1 MSDNKDIEIIQLNK
15 RVEETQV
22 LFEDDRVKIER
33 IYSNGWAQLESES
46 FISDIDEFV
55 TLEKGTAEL
64 SLGGGEKVFLKSG
77 DSYLI
82 KRNTSHRVV
91 KTDIDTI
98 WLTVFIKKK

>member
-1 MSDNKDIEIIQLNK
+1 MSDNKEIEIMYANK
-15 RVEETQV
+15 NVEETQV
-22 LFEDDRVKIER
+22 LFEDDRVRIER
-33 IYSNGWAQLESES
+33 IYSNGWAQPEGES

-55 TLEKGTAEL
+55 TLEKGTAKL
-64 SLGGGEKVFLKSG
+64 SLRDGEKVFLKSG

-91 KTDIDTI
+91 KTDIETI

>member
-1 MSDNKDIEIIQLNK
+1 MCVNRNCHNN
-15 RVEETQV
+15 VEEAIV
-22 LFEDDRVKIER
+22 LFEDHRVRIER
-33 IYSNGWAQLESES
+33 IYSNGWAQPEGES

-55 TLEKGTAEL
+55 TLEKGTAEI
-64 SLGGGEKVFLKSG
+64 SFVGGETVFLKAG

-82 KRNTSHRVV
+82 KRNIRHKVV

>member
-1 MSDNKDIEIIQLNK
+1 MSDNKEIEIMHANK
-15 RVEETQV
+15 NIEEIQV
-22 LFEDDRVKIER
+22 LFEDDRVRIER
-33 IYSNGWAQLESES
+33 IYSNGWAQPEGES

-64 SLGGGEKVFLKSG
+64 SLRDGEKVFLKAG